1 MTPIIDP
8 INHIQCTSTVIFST
22 KMFGDNFPFRKST
35 YLNNGGT
42 HTYVALDN
50 IIWLSANPCIGM
62 QFVQLL

>member
-8 INHIQCTSTVIFST
+8 INHIQCTSMVIFST

-50 IIWLSANPCIGM
+50 II
-62 QFVQLL
+62 